1 MTKITHAP
9 QAVIDELSTIGSL
22 TPSLVLDNIYKLK
35 RFNNTRLWIS
45 HQHTGKQLAIIN
57 HVFGDERLQPERET
71 RYIVTDGG
79 GNFYLENG
87 SLYIDSAESNDAKDY
102 RGQGMTKE
110 QADALVDNFGGSAVE
125 IPETEREIRYYVEFE
140 DTDGET
146 VVYFMTDLGIVDY
159 VQYDTVI
166 IYEAGFSK
174 QLAEAIVAEV
184 GGEIKEI
191 K

>member
-71 RYIVTDGG
+71 
-79 GNFYLENG
+79 
-87 SLYIDSAESNDAKDY
+87 K
-102 RGQGMTKE
+102 
-110 QADALVDNFGGSAVE
+110 
-125 IPETEREIRYYVEFE
+125 YYVSSE
-140 DTDGET
+140 DNDGET
-146 VVYFMTDLGIVDY
+146 VVYFMTDLGIIDCA
-159 VQYDTVI
+159 QYDTVI